1 MSPQKINIPERYN
14 PDDDVEE
21 LSAAEK
27 LKRGMKAEMIRK
39 MLSESTI
46 YEDLRRDIGQQHQPT
61 TSSSRNSTA
70 SSSSLT
76 GDSDSKV
83 KMSEEKRRRAQLLAL
98 NHELAKE
105 VMERSRYV
113 AGKLISTFILLAF
126 FFFCFQTY
134 FFFVF
139 KFILIIFLANC
150 ENNTH

>member
-126 FFFCFQTY
+126 FFCFQTY
-134 FFFVF
+134 FFFCF
-139 KFILIIFLANC
+139 
-150 ENNTH
+150 

>member
-126 FFFCFQTY
+126 FFSFKLI

>member
-76 GDSDSKV
+76 GDGDSKV
-83 KMSEEKRRRAQLLAL
+83 KMNEEKRRRAQLLAL

-126 FFFCFQTY
+126 FFFQTY
-134 FFFVF
+134 FFFCF
-139 KFILIIFLANC
+139 
-150 ENNTH
+150 